1 MDPDSTKLAGFEIE
15 KSLVPNKNRRV
26 ISQRLTRVFSEDYRK
41 VKGRVF
47 DPRGERVRQW
57 NKYFLVASLI
67 SIAIDPLFFYL
78 PLVNQE
84 EMCMGED
91 TSLKITLT
99 VIRSIVDV
107 FYIIQIYVRFRTAY
121 DVPSTRLLGRGE
133 LVLDPFKISQRY
145 LKRDFSLDLLASLP
159 IPQVLT
165 WLPIFDKSEMLS
177 TKISILY
184 FIMFQFFLRLYLI
197 FKLTSHLTQV
207 VGVVAESTLAGAA
220 YNIVLFLLAAHVF
233 GACYYLLSI
242 ERQGLCWK
250 EVCDSEEPGCGEKFF
265 NCRYL
270 DDPGRASWYQTSNI
284 TDACGPETESYE
296 YGMIFDAVD
305 YGVASLDFFTKYSYC
320 LWWGLRAIGSRAEE
334 LQASTFLAETHFC
347 IVISLTGL
355 LLLAMV
361 IGTMETYLESRSQRL
376 EEYRIQQMDTEGWM
390 NHRQLPEAMRERV
403 RKHDLYKWIK
413 QGKVE
418 EKAILD
424 ALPMDIHRDIKH
436 HICIELVRRVP
447 LFDQMDERTI
457 DAICERLRPVICTP
471 GTCLLREGDPT
482 NEMLFIMHGHLDSY
496 TTDGGR
502 AGFWN
507 QCEIGPGDF
516 CGEELLTWALD
527 PRSTD
532 TLPLSTRTVTAVME
546 VEAFGLP
553 SEDLKFVATRFQ
565 KLHNKKLRHTFRVH
579 SHQWRTWAACFI
591 QSAWKRYKRRKLI
604 GMLKAKESYNR
615 ENVSEQSKNKA
626 RIRETGISL
635 GTNVRRCEILDFD
648 DSIRTPVPKPNDPEY
663 FDSE

>member
-320 LWWGLRAIGSRAEE
+320 LWWGLRAIGFAAPE
-334 LQASTFLAETHFC
+334 LRNFKQ
-347 IVISLTGL
+347 
-355 LLLAMV
+355 
-361 IGTMETYLESRSQRL
+361 TYLESRSQRL

-527 PRSTD
+527 P
-532 TLPLSTRTVTAVME
+532 
-546 VEAFGLP
+546 
-553 SEDLKFVATRFQ
+553 Q
-565 KLHNKKLRHTFRVH
+565 
-579 SHQWRTWAACFI
+579 
-591 QSAWKRYKRRKLI
+591 
-604 GMLKAKESYNR
+604 SYNR

>member
-1 MDPDSTKLAGFEIE
+1 MDSDSTKLSRFEIE
-15 KSLVPNKNRRV
+15 KTPVPNKNRRV
-26 ISQRLTRVFSEDYRK
+26 ISQRLTRVFSEDYKK
-41 VKGRVF
+41 VEGRIF
-47 DPRGERVRQW
+47 DPRGDHVKQW
-57 NKYFLVASLI
+57 NKYFLVAALI

-78 PLVNQE
+78 PLVNHE

-107 FYIIQIYVRFRTAY
+107 FYVIQIYVRFRTAY

-165 WLPIFDKSEMLS
+165 WLPIFDNSEMLS

-270 DDPGRASWYQTSNI
+270 DDPGRASWYQSSNI
-284 TDACGPETESYE
+284 TDVCGSETESYE

-347 IVISLTGL
+347 IIISLTGL
-355 LLLAMV
+355 SLLAMV
-361 IGTMETYLESRSQRL
+361 IGTMETYLESRSERL

-390 NHRQLPEAMRERV
+390 NHRQLPDAMRERV
-403 RKHDLYKWIK
+403 RKHDLYRWMK
-413 QGKVE
+413 QGKVDE
-418 EKAILD
+418 EAILD
-424 ALPMDIHRDIKH
+424 ALPLDIRRDIKH

-482 NEMLFIMHGHLDSY
+482 NEMLFIMHGRLDSY

-502 AGFWN
+502 NGFWN
-507 QCEIGPGDF
+507 QCQIGPGDF

-532 TLPLSTRTVTAVME
+532 TLPLSTRTVTTVAE

-553 SEDLKFVATRFQ
+553 SEDLKFVAAQFR

-591 QSAWKRYKRRKLI
+591 QSAWKRYKRRKLV
-604 GMLKAKESYNR
+604 GMLKAKENYNR
-615 ENVSEQSKNKA
+615 ENLSEQSRNKA
-626 RIRETGISL
+626 RIRETGLSL
-635 GTNVRRCEILDFD
+635 GTNVRRREILDYD
-648 DSIRTPVPKPNDPEY
+648 DSIRTPVPKPKDPEY